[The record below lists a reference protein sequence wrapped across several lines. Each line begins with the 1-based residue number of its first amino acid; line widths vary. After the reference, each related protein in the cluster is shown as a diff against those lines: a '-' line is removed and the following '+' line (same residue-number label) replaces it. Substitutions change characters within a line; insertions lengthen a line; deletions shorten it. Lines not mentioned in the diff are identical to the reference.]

1 MPNNSRC
8 THRLGRSANMSD
20 FHFFNLSV
28 YVYGIGTGSVLTDFQ
43 SVVTRPLVFRSIFS
57 IRASL
62 ISPFLQRNCFTSTV
76 CTVDVFF
83 LSQTATVMKVILSE
97 SRQIRFS
104 VFRLDFHSQFSGSL
118 EGTSCHLFEFCGFRL
133 MTCSSAFYMV
143 SKQVSVLLENS
154 ICYRSTRPVFI
165 FYSFHDDIRHSGPV
179 QPK

>member
-1 MPNNSRC
+1 MPKLT
-8 THRLGRSANMSD
+8 THAKPQLLYSQAGQVCKLMFIFLIYQFMFMVSVQEVFSLT
-20 FHFFNLSV
+20 FNQSSLVHLSFAPCSQSEPPWFRRFCRE
-28 YVYGIGTGSVLTDFQ
+28 TVLLRRYAQ
-43 SVVTRPLVFRSIFS
+43 SMFS
-57 IRASL
+57 
-62 ISPFLQRNCFTSTV
+62 
-76 CTVDVFF
+76 FF

-154 ICYRSTRPVFI
+154 VYLLPEYTAC
-165 FYSFHDDIRHSGPV
+165 FHLLLFSRWH
-179 QPK
+179 

>member
-1 MPNNSRC
+1 MPKLT
-8 THRLGRSANMSD
+8 THAKPQLLYSQAGQVCKLMFIFLIYQFMFMVSVQEVFSLT
-20 FHFFNLSV
+20 FNQSSLVHLS
-28 YVYGIGTGSVLTDFQ
+28 FA
-43 SVVTRPLVFRSIFS
+43 PCIFS

-76 CTVDVFF
+76 CTVDVFFF

-154 ICYRSTRPVFI
+154 VYLLPEYTAC
-165 FYSFHDDIRHSGPV
+165 FHLLLFSR
-179 QPK
+179 

>member
-1 MPNNSRC
+1 MFM
-8 THRLGRSANMSD
+8 A
-20 FHFFNLSV
+20 SV
-28 YVYGIGTGSVLTDFQ
+28 QEVFSLIF
-43 SVVTRPLVFRSIFS
+43 VTRPLVFRSIFS

-97 SRQIRFS
+97 SRPIRFS

-154 ICYRSTRPVFI
+154 VCYRSTRPVFI

>member
-1 MPNNSRC
+1 MPNHSWC

-20 FHFFNLSV
+20 FLFFNLSV
-28 YVYGIGTGSVLTDFQ
+28 YVYGIGTGSVLTNFQ

-62 ISPFLQRNCFTSTV
+62 ISPFLQRNCFTLTV
-76 CTVDVFF
+76 CTVDGFWVF

-104 VFRLDFHSQFSGSL
+104 VFRLDFHSQFSCSL

-154 ICYRSTRPVFI
+154 VHLLQEYMAR
-165 FYSFHDDIRHSGPV
+165 FHLLLFSQWH
-179 QPK
+179 

>member
-1 MPNNSRC
+1 MVSVQEAFSL
-8 THRLGRSANMSD
+8 T
-20 FHFFNLSV
+20 FNQSSLVHLSFAPSSQSEPPWFRRFCRE
-28 YVYGIGTGSVLTDFQ
+28 TVLFRRYAQ
-43 SVVTRPLVFRSIFS
+43 SMF
-57 IRASL
+57 
-62 ISPFLQRNCFTSTV
+62 C
-76 CTVDVFF
+76 FF

-97 SRQIRFS
+97 SWQIRFS

-165 FYSFHDDIRHSGPV
+165 FYPFHDDIRHSGPV
-179 QPK
+179 QPYFILNKPYFGWTDLFKKMHLI

>member
-1 MPNNSRC
+1 MPKLT
-8 THRLGRSANMSD
+8 THAKPQLLYSQAGQVCKLM
-20 FHFFNLSV
+20 FIFFNLSV
-28 YVYGIGTGSVLTDFQ
+28 YVYGIGTGSVLADFQ

-76 CTVDVFF
+76 CTVDVFFF

-154 ICYRSTRPVFI
+154 VYLLQEYTAR
-165 FYSFHDDIRHSGPV
+165 FHLLLFSR
-179 QPK
+179 

>member
-1 MPNNSRC
+1 MPNHSCC
-8 THRLGRSANMSD
+8 THRLGRSANWFS
-20 FHFFNLSV
+20 FFNLSV
-28 YVYGIGTGSVLTDFQ
+28 YVYGIGTGSVLADFQ

-76 CTVDVFF
+76 CTVDVFFF

-154 ICYRSTRPVFI
+154 VYLLQEYTAR
-165 FYSFHDDIRHSGPV
+165 FHLLLFSRWH
-179 QPK
+179 